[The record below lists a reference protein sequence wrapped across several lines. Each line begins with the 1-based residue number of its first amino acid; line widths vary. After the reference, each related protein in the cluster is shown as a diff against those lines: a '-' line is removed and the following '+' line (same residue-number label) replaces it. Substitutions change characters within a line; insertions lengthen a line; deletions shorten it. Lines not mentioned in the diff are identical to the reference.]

1 MDTIE
6 KLSKFLAT
14 EFSTDNRKG
23 AISPDENLLTQG
35 IIDSMGIL
43 KLVAFIEN
51 TFGIKISNDDILPEN
66 FQSLN
71 CLKEF
76 IEKKT
81 G

>member
-6 KLSKFLAT
+6 KLRKFLT
-14 EFSTDNRKG
+14 SEFSSDRKG
-23 AISPDENLLTQG
+23 PISPDENLLTQG

-43 KLVAFIEN
+43 KLVAFIES

-71 CLKEF
+71 SLKEF
-76 IEKKT
+76 IEKKI

>member
-6 KLSKFLAT
+6 QLRTFIMT
-14 EFSTDNRKG
+14 EFSTGSRTD
-23 AISPDENLLTQG
+23 AIGPDENLLTQG

-43 KLVAFIEN
+43 KLVAYIES

-76 IEKKT
+76 IEKKAK
-81 G
+81 